1 MTAGRFKSRSFRRV
15 KKRTPKSG
23 VKTVYTRR
31 EPSKAKCAICGK
43 ELHGVKRALPTELKK
58 YAKNKK
64 RPSRPYG
71 GYICASCLRKLMK
84 EKARAD
90 SKNKV

>member
-15 KKRTPKSG
+15 KTRTPKSK

-31 EPSKAKCAICGK
+31 KPSKAVCAICGK
-43 ELHGVKRALPTELKK
+43 ELHGVKRVLPNDLKK
-58 YAKNKK
+58 YAKTSK

-71 GYICASCLRKLMK
+71 GYICSSCLRKLMK
-84 EKARAD
+84 EKARAE
-90 SKNKV
+90 SKNNI